1 MEQAL
6 VIDLDDIAAGLA
18 DQAGDRPEH
27 AGLVLDVDAQADQPS
42 IAHKAAHQDGRKH
55 ARIDVA
61 AGDDDADSAAG
72 EAVPVLEDG
81 GQRGR
86 AGALDHRLFD
96 FEQHQNGAFQRRLI
110 DQQNFGDVPA
120 NDFASD
126 LSGPL
131 DGDAFGNRGAA
142 GPDFLAGQTLFHRR
156 IERRLRAE
164 QFDAG
169 LHFGR
174 DQRHA
179 ANQAAAADRHDK
191 RVKVRRVLQHL
202 ERRRSLPCNDLRV
215 VVGMDDGQT
224 FARRDLQRVV
234 VALGEIGAMQDDPG
248 AEMFGLPHFVERS
261 LRRHHDGRRNAQ
273 TPRMVGDALGMV
285 AGRGGDNAGLA
296 RGIVERRE
304 FHIGAAVLERRR
316 VLQVLEFQP
325 DPAPGNLRQGA
336 RVQRRRAYD
345 LAVQEPGCLADVV
358 RGNGHCLFSVASGRG
373 LSSSTPAAFCRAVA
387 SSGARRQWRTSRHSC
402 TRLS

>member
-1 MEQAL
+1 M
-6 VIDLDDIAAGLA
+6 IDLDDIAAGLA

-27 AGLVLDVDAQADQPS
+27 AGLVLDVDAQADQPAL
-42 IAHKAAHQDGRKH
+42 AHQAAHQDGGEH

-61 AGDDDADSAAG
+61 AGDDDADIAAG
-72 EAVPVLEDG
+72 ESRAVMQDG

-86 AGALDHRLFD
+86 AGALDHRFFD

-110 DQQNFGDVPA
+110 DQQNIRDVPA
-120 NDFASD
+120 NDFTGDFAGS
-126 LSGPL
+126 L

-156 IERRLRAE
+156 IERRFGAE
-164 QFDAG
+164 YFDAG
-169 LHFGR
+169 LHFGCH
-174 DQRHA
+174 QRHA
-179 ANQAAAADRHDK
+179 ADQPAPADRHNQ
-191 RVKVRRVLQHL
+191 RVQIRRVLQHL
-202 ERRRSLPCNDLRV
+202 DRRRSLPCNDLRV

-224 FARRDLQRVV
+224 FARRDFQRMV

-248 AEMFGLPHFVERS
+248 AEMFGLPHLVERR
-261 LRRHHDGRRNAQ
+261 LRRHHYGRRNAQ
-273 TPRMVGDALGMV
+273 TPCVVGDALGMV
-285 AGRGGDNAGLA
+285 ARRGGNDAGLA
-296 RGIVERRE
+296 RGIVKRGE

-345 LAVQEPGCLADVV
+345 LAVQEPGCLADVL
-358 RGNGHCLFSVASGRG
+358 RGNGHCLFSVVSGRG
-373 LSSSTPAAFCRAVA
+373 LSSSTPTAFCRAVA